1 MARSKT
7 GCMKVLYAKLTSDSA
22 SFVYPN
28 MLVGRQPTYLIP
40 PLSTIY
46 GILLSAAYETFDESE
61 IKVGFLFHSE
71 GETIDVVN
79 VSNNMK
85 RGVEQIKTNVY
96 AKEFIS
102 NVRLE
107 LYIMSENEKLLDKFK
122 EWIKYPKERLF
133 MGSSEHFLDPVKSEY
148 VNCVQKPKKYLAGP
162 GLYPNTWIKYAS
174 GIKTIERM
182 SYYIVPP
189 ERKRVFKSNFLILL
203 DTQELSPEF
212 EKDKDKLGDYI
223 IVPTFDHTAKYYPT
237 RYRVVYMWPIGKNAV
252 RNPVF
257 YDTAQV

>member
-1 MARSKT
+1 
-7 GCMKVLYAKLTSDSA
+7 MKVLYVKLISDSA

-46 GILLSAAYETFDESE
+46 GILLSAAHETFDESE
-61 IKVGFLFHSE
+61 IKVGFLFYSE
-71 GETIDVVN
+71 GETVDNVN

-85 RGVEQIKTNVY
+85 RGEEGIKTNVY
-96 AKEFIS
+96 LEEWLS

-107 LYIMSENEKLLDKFK
+107 LYIMSDNEKLLDEFK
-122 EWIKYPKERLF
+122 EWLKYPEERPS
-133 MGSSEHFLDPVKSEY
+133 MGRSEHFVEPVKSEY

-162 GLYPNTWIKYAS
+162 GLYPVLWTKYVR
-174 GIKTIERM
+174 GMKTIERM

-189 ERKRVFKSNFLILL
+189 ERKRVFKSNFLTLL

-237 RYRVVYMWPIGKNAV
+237 KYRVVYMWPIGKNAV
-252 RNPVF
+252 GNPVF
-257 YDTAQV
+257 YDTAEL